1 MIGRPSLLSTAHLS
15 QMSDEVVRDNLDEE
29 EIEVETDQYLV
40 FTVKNQEFGF
50 QAMRVQEISSVINT
64 TEIPNAPPYI
74 EGIMNL
80 RGRLASVISF
90 RKKFG
95 FEPKEYDED
104 TRIIILEQGGFPIG
118 IVVDSVEEVIKI
130 PDEKVQKLPQTSIT
144 PISEEYIIG
153 VGILDKRLIIL
164 LDVDKVLSKTE
175 IAEVSTVSQRAMG
188 GKQ

>member
-1 MIGRPSLLSTAHLS
+1 MLSTAHFF

-40 FTVKNQEFGF
+40 FRVKNQEFGF

-118 IVVDSVEEVIKI
+118 IIVDSVEEVIKI

-144 PISEEYIIG
+144 PLSKEYITG

-164 LDVDKVLSKTE
+164 LDVDKVLNKTE
-175 IAEVSTVSQRAMG
+175 IAEASAISQRAMDE
-188 GKQ
+188 KQ